1 MNSKKRKSIAD
12 IVYEKLFYKNVKI
25 FIAAAIVFFIVTVS
39 LFVLYQ
45 LSVAFEV
52 SHTIKKELEFM
63 ALDISQSKKLIQDKY
78 DNSNNLM
85 KNKNKLLNDLKTIV
99 LTHKL
104 CIGAGYITEN
114 PKLFRFVYE
123 PKNQPKS
130 KGFKVK

>member
-1 MNSKKRKSIAD
+1 
-12 IVYEKLFYKNVKI
+12 
-25 FIAAAIVFFIVTVS
+25 
-39 LFVLYQ
+39 
-45 LSVAFEV
+45 
-52 SHTIKKELEFM
+52 M
-63 ALDISQSKKLIQDKY
+63 ALDISQSKLIQDKY

-123 PKNQPKS
+123 PKTNQRVKAS
-130 KGFKVK
+130 K